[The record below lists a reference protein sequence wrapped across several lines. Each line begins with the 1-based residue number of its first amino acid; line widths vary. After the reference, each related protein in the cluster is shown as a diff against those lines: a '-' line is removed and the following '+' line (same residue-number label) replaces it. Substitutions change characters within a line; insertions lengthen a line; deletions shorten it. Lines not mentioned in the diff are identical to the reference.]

1 MPAKFLTLDK
11 IQSQRDRAIQIGAEH
26 VERFYME
33 LGKGFGKALFYLSM
47 RMWSSGPAITA
58 ARLNTSARPAI
69 INAWRWSSELD
80 GVLLKKTPDYDF
92 VPIYMQTAKLAHT
105 LTERGDF
112 FVDFRELRKELGHAR
127 E

>member
-1 MPAKFLTLDK
+1 MPAKFLTLDE
-11 IQSQRDRAIQIGAEH
+11 IQSQRDRALQIGAEH

-33 LGKGFGKALFYLSM
+33 LGKGFGRALFYSSM
-47 RMWSSGPAITA
+47 RVWASGPAITA

-69 INAWRWSSELD
+69 INAWRWSSKLD

-112 FVDFRELRKELGHAR
+112 FVDFRELRKELGHER

>member
-1 MPAKFLTLDK
+1 MPAKFLTLDE
-11 IQSQRDRAIQIGAEH
+11 IQSQRNRASQIGADC
-26 VERFYME
+26 VEAFYIE
-33 LGKGFGKALFYLSM
+33 LGKGFGKALFYSSM
-47 RMWSSGPAITA
+47 RVWASGPAITA

-69 INAWRWSSELD
+69 INAWRWSSKLD

-112 FVDFRELRKELGHAR
+112 FVDFQELRKELGHER
-127 E
+127 K